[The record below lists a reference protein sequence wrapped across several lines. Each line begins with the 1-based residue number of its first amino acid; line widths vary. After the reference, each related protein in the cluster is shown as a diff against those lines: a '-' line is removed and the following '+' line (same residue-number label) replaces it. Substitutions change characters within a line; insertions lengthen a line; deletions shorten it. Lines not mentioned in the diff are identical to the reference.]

1 MKQITFLTIILV
13 LITTGLKA
21 QVKYTVVA
29 SGMSFTPSSLI
40 INQGDTIEWNNVSGF
55 HNVNGTQATFP
66 SNPVSFGN
74 GPASAPW
81 TYTFVFNTIGNYAY
95 MCDVHGINMSGTVSV
110 QTPLQITEVDA
121 QKNIKIFPNPATNCF
136 IIDANQSIITVS
148 IYDITGKLVKKSY
161 QSTKID
167 VVDLQK
173 GIYILDI
180 ETVDGNMVEKIIIE

>member
-1 MKQITFLTIILV
+1 MKQITFLAIILV

-40 INQGDTIEWNNVSGF
+40 INQGDTVEWNNVSGF

-74 GPASAPW
+74 GAAGAPW
-81 TYTFVFNTIGNYAY
+81 TYTFVFNTLGNYTY
-95 MCDVHGINMSGTVSV
+95 MCDVHGISMSGTITV
-110 QTPLQITEVDA
+110 QTPVQITEVDA
-121 QKNIKIFPNPATNCF
+121 QKNIKIFPNPATDCF